1 MGDTRVSTNVT
12 NPDGSRAVG
21 TRHDEIGAEPGAHHR
36 DAGGER
42 GPLQVLMEAGSLH
55 GEILI
60 LTGFAQV
67 RPGD

>member
-36 DAGGER
+36 DVGHFR
-42 GPLQVLMEAGSLH
+42 
-55 GEILI
+55 
-60 LTGFAQV
+60 F
-67 RPGD
+67 